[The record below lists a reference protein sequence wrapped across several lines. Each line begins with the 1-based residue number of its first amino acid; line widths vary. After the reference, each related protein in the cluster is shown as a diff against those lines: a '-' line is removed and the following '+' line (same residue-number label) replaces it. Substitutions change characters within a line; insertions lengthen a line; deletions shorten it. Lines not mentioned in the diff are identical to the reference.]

1 MKLSK
6 KILSAVLAIS
16 LTASLFTACND
27 NTTSTGSTA
36 DSGSNST
43 TSSVADSTDS
53 STSADDSGDTSTNN
67 GGTTIE
73 DAPSNGKNLKW
84 LGYYDLNVDDK
95 AIVEEFGDAGY
106 TVEHIA
112 TQSGA
117 IYFEKLAQLVASD
130 DSPDMVRYEWMSFP
144 HGISKNLYM
153 PIGQYID
160 FDSPTWS
167 GIKDVVE
174 TFNYGGKYYY
184 VPYRINA
191 GVVLIYSATALEN
204 EGISEDPF
212 ELYQEGEWT
221 WSKWKEL
228 MVEWCNI
235 GDDYYGI
242 MPTGFVAMP
251 FIVSTGMPLIDVDG
265 ANKQIINNM
274 KEPNVQRCQ
283 DFLQQ
288 LAKEGMVQATYED
301 PSTCLVS
308 GTNGKIMFAE
318 FGLDW
323 GYTTAAQGAPDH
335 DIRFV
340 PIPRDEQAD
349 AYYMNTDTF
358 GYIVPA
364 GAKNVKAALKYMEI
378 CRLNEIDPEN
388 KENAMEEATAEALYY
403 PKCPE
408 CGVSTPDKTLAQC
421 PECNADRRP
430 NKKHVP
436 MSEELYE
443 LSQELKNPESEQ
455 FTFIFDDCFGFSQE
469 LTDMLQVGDAEGQ
482 GCILGGPFKTGES
495 YTNLRDSY
503 FGTVEATLQPYRDLL
518 AAME

>member
-1 MKLSK
+1 MKISK
-6 KILSAVLAIS
+6 KILSSVLAVSMI
-16 LTASLFTACND
+16 ASLFSACDGNTA
-27 NTTSTGSTA
+27 
-36 DSGSNST
+36 
-43 TSSVADSTDS
+43 STDS
-53 STSADDSGDTSTNN
+53 SSNTTSSTAESSTTDSKDEASTDNGNTSTDDSTEN
-67 GGTTIE
+67 GSATIE
-73 DAPSNGKNLKW
+73 EAPSNGSVLKW
-84 LGYYDLNVDDK
+84 LSYYDLNTNDK
-95 AIVEEFGDAGY
+95 VIVEQFNDAGY
-106 TVEHIA
+106 TVEYIA

-117 IYFEKLAQLVASD
+117 IYFEKQAQLVASD
-130 DSPDMVRYEWMSFP
+130 DSPDMVGYEWMSFP

-160 FDSPTWS
+160 LDSPTWS
-167 GIKDVVE
+167 CIKDVVE
-174 TFNYGGKYYY
+174 TFNYGGKHYY
-184 VPYRINA
+184 VPYRITS
-191 GVVLIYSATALEN
+191 GVVLLYNATALEN

-221 WSKWKEL
+221 WSKWKDL
-228 MVEWCNI
+228 MAEWCNL
-235 GDDYYGI
+235 GEDYYGI

-251 FIVSTGMPLIDVDG
+251 FIVSTGTPLIDVDG
-265 ANKQIINNM
+265 TNKQIINNM
-274 KEPNVQRCQ
+274 KEPNIQRCQ

-288 LAKEGMVQATYED
+288 LAKEGMVYDTYED
-301 PSTCLVS
+301 PSTCLLS
-308 GTNGKIMFAE
+308 GKLMFAE

-323 GYTTAAQGAPDH
+323 GYSSAAKGAPDQ
-335 DIRFV
+335 DIKFV
-340 PIPRDEQAD
+340 PIPRDENAD
-349 AYYMNTDTF
+349 AYYMNTNTF
-358 GYIVPA
+358 GYLVPA

-388 KENAMEEATAEALYY
+388 LEYAKDEATADALYY

-408 CGVSTPDKTLAQC
+408 CGVSTADKTLDKC

-430 NKKHVP
+430 NKNHVP
-436 MSEELYE
+436 MSEELYD

-482 GCILGGPFKTGES
+482 GCILGGPFKAGES

-503 FGTVEATLQPYRDLL
+503 FGTVEAVLQPYRDLL